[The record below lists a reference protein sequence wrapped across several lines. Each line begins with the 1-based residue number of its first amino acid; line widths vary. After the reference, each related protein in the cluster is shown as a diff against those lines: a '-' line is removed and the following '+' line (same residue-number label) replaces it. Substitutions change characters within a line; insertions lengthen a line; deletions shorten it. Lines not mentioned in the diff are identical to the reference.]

1 VKKQATFCDKTDP
14 FAIMKLNT
22 TASKSRLV
30 QSLATVTGTL
40 AATVASSQAATVQ
53 ITLTGNKISTT
64 GGNTLNA
71 DVTGD
76 FTSDIII
83 TNASTRKSVV
93 AQNYGAFVEVNG
105 IRLSA
110 QSFIE
115 SSTVKAK
122 AQFIGG
128 GVGEATG
135 SGSIKYLN
143 PISFT
148 DVNINGGVLTQ
159 GYLEVHSF
167 TVERVS
173 ATVALTRLI
182 FDDASTT
189 LATTGLSTGTTY
201 TTFVPVPEPSS
212 LGLLALGAGGL
223 LARRRR
229 QAA

>member
-1 VKKQATFCDKTDP
+1 
-14 FAIMKLNT
+14 MKLNT

-40 AATVASSQAATVQ
+40 AATVASSKAAIVQ

-64 GGNTLNA
+64 GGITLNA

-76 FTSDIII
+76 LINDIII
-83 TNASTRKSVV
+83 TNANTQKSVL
-93 AQNYGAFVEVNG
+93 AKNYGAFVKVNG
-105 IRLSA
+105 VRLSA
-110 QSFIE
+110 QSYIE
-115 SSTVKAK
+115 SSGFKAK

-128 GVGEATG
+128 GVGVANA
-135 SGSIKYLN
+135 SDFAALNIKYLN

-148 DVNINGGVLTQ
+148 DASINGGALTQ

-167 TVERVS
+167 NVEMVS

-182 FDDASTT
+182 FDDANTSLGTS
-189 LATTGLSTGTTY
+189 GLSTGTTY

>member
-1 VKKQATFCDKTDP
+1 
-14 FAIMKLNT
+14 MKLNT

-76 FTSDIII
+76 LINDIII

-93 AQNYGAFVEVNG
+93 AKNYGAFVEVNG
-105 IRLSA
+105 VRLSA
-110 QSFIE
+110 QSYIE
-115 SSTVKAK
+115 ASGVKAK

-128 GVGEATG
+128 GVGVASSSGYG
-135 SGSIKYLN
+135 SERNIKYLN

-148 DVNINGGVLTQ
+148 DASINGGVLTQ

-167 TVERVS
+167 NVFEAS

-189 LATTGLSTGTTY
+189 LAKTGLSTGTTY